1 MEASSPIR
9 TLVAASSVTSS
20 IMLLATPRA
29 HDGVPGRGDRD
40 EPHPEGR
47 RLPRCGV
54 AGEQLEGPRARGRTA
69 SVTL

>member
-29 HDGVPGRGDRD
+29 HEACPAAVIGMSPMWKAAD
-40 EPHPEGR
+40 EPR
-47 RLPRCGV
+47 WGV
-54 AGEQLEGPRARGRTA
+54 RVNSSKVRDSGTNR